1 VGVAVLANARQAKW
15 RQLDLLREFISRWVG
30 QVIVPTPWDAVRSGE
45 ARSRTAVE
53 NDAQF
58 SLAFK
63 LAPRSLRRRY
73 QEFVQARSL
82 YIEAC
87 EKLYQTIAFE
97 CETTTGIPVGCRG
110 NIRNWPAKVL
120 TPNFVLS
127 VMERILGTNEGGPQP
142 DSISYDLGSFTYG
155 AEGFTRTGRH
165 LSASYDSRERLELAQ
180 ADDDSALD
188 SLKRVH
194 SEMMEPGY
202 RRKFELEVVG
212 IARLRENAADLGST
226 VREGLLRLLA
236 T

>member
-1 VGVAVLANARQAKW
+1 MGAFYASTHI
-15 RQLDLLREFISRWVG
+15 LREFIGRWVG

-45 ARSRTAVE
+45 ARSRTAVDNE
-53 NDAQF
+53 AQF

-63 LAPRSLRRRY
+63 LASQSLRHRY
-73 QEFVQARSL
+73 QEFLGARSL

-87 EKLYQTIAFE
+87 EKLYQTIAYQ
-97 CETTTGIPVGCRG
+97 CETTTGIPVGCWE
-110 NIRNWPAKVL
+110 NIRNWPTRVL

-127 VMERILGTNEGGPQP
+127 VMERILGTDEGGPQP

-165 LSASYDSRERLELAQ
+165 LSVSYDGRQRLELAQ

-194 SEMMEPGY
+194 SEMIEPGY
-202 RRKFELEVVG
+202 RRKFEREVVE
-212 IARLRENAADLGST
+212 IARLRGNADGLAST

-236 T
+236 S